1 MDTKCFILMCFGDT
15 DEKKEYY
22 SDTYQYLL
30 LPIAIGL
37 GYKEAEIDKADISG
51 KASASL
57 AQNYLLKIAQA
68 ELVIADLSD
77 NSSSVYYELGV
88 RHALVRKRTIILAP
102 NINESGDEF
111 KIAFDVVNDHYIYR
125 YNPDHQIATLNKE
138 STRLINEIKESLSSS
153 LDDSPIF
160 HHVPEMRDYWER
172 TGSKE
177 DRISIMKDE
186 IARLKEELASYKQKE
201 KRASVSED
209 DYKIDFESVKLE
221 QELYGSEILKKLQK
235 VDQIESD
242 ADKEKRKQEEE
253 DATQFI
259 KTLEKINDSQFID
272 ARSFRQIA
280 KLCENRNMIP
290 YAQKI
295 LECALQRYPN
305 DDDIRFDLIDLYHES
320 ESAQFRM
327 RAVEYSESYY
337 YIEIEGENEAHFTE
351 RSRMRPFTLN
361 RLVSLFNA
369 YIGTDNYRRLYSIT
383 EDMSKNIELEDPRCQ
398 ALIPRN
404 MGVAEMEQG
413 HYKNAV
419 ELFIKACQKDPSE
432 RTFALLSNT
441 CYKAGKKEVGYYL
454 REFLVAQEPN
464 EAERYISLVNAIVEY
479 EYIPT
484 GINEDDSLC
493 FDNMGIALRPYEKY
507 LIPLIYRAMMCDNC
521 DEIDQQNIVSYLNK
535 RFKTKAAKEALD
547 FYHENLGVEQWRQD
561 NYKKQMDK
569 MKDILDFSI
578 VDTIDKKIQSM
589 VVPGYAN
596 TEIERIF
603 NRLTTSE

>member
-1 MDTKCFILMCFGDT
+1 M
-15 DEKKEYY
+15 
-22 SDTYQYLL
+22 
-30 LPIAIGL
+30 
-37 GYKEAEIDKADISG
+37 
-51 KASASL
+51 
-57 AQNYLLKIAQA
+57 
-68 ELVIADLSD
+68 
-77 NSSSVYYELGV
+77 
-88 RHALVRKRTIILAP
+88 
-102 NINESGDEF
+102 
-111 KIAFDVVNDHYIYR
+111 
-125 YNPDHQIATLNKE
+125 
-138 STRLINEIKESLSSS
+138 
-153 LDDSPIF
+153 DDSPIF
-160 HHVPEMRDYWER
+160 HHIPDMKDYWER
-172 TGSKE
+172 TGSK
-177 DRISIMKDE
+177 DDQISVMKDE
-186 IARLKEELASYKQKE
+186 IAKLKEELANYKQKRE
-201 KRASVSED
+201 MTLVCKD
-209 DYKIDFESVKLE
+209 DYKIDFESVRRE

-242 ADKEKRKQEEE
+242 ADKEKRKQEEI
-253 DATQFI
+253 DAAQFI

-280 KLCENRNMIP
+280 DLCETKKMIP
-290 YAQKI
+290 YAQRI

-305 DDDIRFDLIDLYHES
+305 DDDIRFDLINLYHES
-320 ESAQFRM
+320 ESAQLRM

-337 YIEIEGENEAHFTE
+337 YIKIEGENEAHFTE
-351 RSRMRPFTLN
+351 KSRMRPFTLN

-413 HYKNAV
+413 HYKKAV
-419 ELFIKACQKDPSE
+419 ELFIEACQKDPSE

-464 EAERYISLVNAIVEY
+464 EAEHYINLVDAIVEY

-507 LIPLIYRAMMCDNC
+507 LIPLLYRAMICDNC
-521 DEIDQQNIVSYLNK
+521 DEIDQQNIVSYLNEK
-535 RFKTKAAKEALD
+535 FKTRAAKEALE
-547 FYHENLGVEQWRQD
+547 FYCENLSVEQWRQD

-569 MKDILDFSI
+569 AKGILDFSI
-578 VDTIDKKIQSM
+578 VDTIDKKIQLMADPS
-589 VVPGYAN
+589 YSKR
-596 TEIERIF
+596 EIERIF
-603 NRLTTSE
+603 NRLAETE